1 MMMENDI
8 KEILFTEKQLKER
21 IKKLAEQIS
30 KDYEGVE
37 GEIYCVGMLK
47 GAAIFFAD
55 LVRAVSLPVKFDF
68 MIASSYEN
76 RAVSSGSVEIKKDF
90 SYGVE
95 GKHLILIEDIV
106 DSGITMHYLLDY
118 LHRKNPASLKL
129 CALMDKVSRRREKV
143 DIDYC
148 GFEVP
153 DEFLVG
159 YGLDYAG
166 RYRNLP
172 YVGIL
177 KREIYE
183 KEDA

>member
-1 MMMENDI
+1 MLENDI
-8 KEILFTEKQLKER
+8 REVLFSEEQIRER
-21 IKKLAEQIS
+21 IKALAGQIS
-30 KDYEGVE
+30 KEYEGVE

-55 LVRAVSLPVKFDF
+55 LVRAISLPVKFDF
-68 MIASSYEN
+68 IIASSYGNCAE
-76 RAVSSGSVEIKKDF
+76 SSGSVEIKKDF

-118 LHRKNPASLKL
+118 LRRKNPASLKL
-129 CALMDKVSRRREKV
+129 CALMDKASRRKEKV
-143 DIDYC
+143 EIDYC

-183 KEDA
+183 TEDA